1 MNSAPTTADTPR
13 PNIAYARTD
22 EGHELA
28 PQERVAVAGT
38 VVTDARP
45 C

>member
-1 MNSAPTTADTPR
+1 MNAGSTTVGGPR
-13 PNIAYARTD
+13 PNVAYARTD

>member
-1 MNSAPTTADTPR
+1 MNAGSTTAGGPR
-13 PNIAYARTD
+13 PNVANARTD

-28 PQERVAVAGT
+28 PQARVAVGAL

>member
-1 MNSAPTTADTPR
+1 MNTRRTTAGAPR
-13 PNIAYARTD
+13 PNVALARTD

-28 PQERVAVAGT
+28 PQARAGATAPLVAAV
-38 VVTDARP
+38 RP